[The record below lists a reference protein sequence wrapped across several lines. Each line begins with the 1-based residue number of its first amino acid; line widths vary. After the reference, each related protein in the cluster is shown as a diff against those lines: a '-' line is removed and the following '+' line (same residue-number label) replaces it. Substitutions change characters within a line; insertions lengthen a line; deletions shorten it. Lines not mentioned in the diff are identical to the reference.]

1 MPVVTV
7 FEEHTPEYD
16 QWFDAHK
23 PVYQAE
29 LAALRKFVPPTGMGI
44 EVGVG
49 TGRFAVPLGI
59 RFGIDPSRHMLEIAR
74 QRGLQVC
81 QAVGERLPFRDG
93 QFDLV
98 LLVTVICFVDDVP
111 ALLRELNRVLKSGG
125 QLVIGFINRNSELGG
140 SYESRKEASMFYRDA
155 HFYSVEDVVKWVEQA
170 GFDSLQFCQTLFGPS
185 SEHVPKIMEIREG
198 YSDGAFV
205 VLSARKVEQARGERP

>member
-1 MPVVTV
+1 MPVVKV
-7 FEEHTPEYD
+7 FEQHAQEYD
-16 QWFDAHK
+16 EWFDAHE

-29 LAALRKFVPPTGMGI
+29 LAALRKFLPPSGMGI

-59 RFGIDPSRHMLEIAR
+59 RFGIDPSRHMLNIAR

-125 QLVIGFINRNSELGG
+125 HLVIGFINRDSRLGQL
-140 SYESRKEASMFYRDA
+140 YESRK
-155 HFYSVEDVVKWVEQA
+155 
-170 GFDSLQFCQTLFGPS
+170 
-185 SEHVPKIMEIREG
+185 
-198 YSDGAFV
+198 
-205 VLSARKVEQARGERP
+205 

>member
-7 FEEHTPEYD
+7 FEQHAQNYD
-16 QWFDAHK
+16 EWFDEHES
-23 PVYQAE
+23 VYQAE
-29 LAALRKFVPPTGMGI
+29 IAALREFVPVTGMGI

-49 TGRFAVPLGI
+49 TGRFAVPLGVE
-59 RFGIDPSRHMLEIAR
+59 FGLDPSRTMLQIAR
-74 QRGLQVC
+74 RRGIRVC

-111 ALLRELNRVLKSGG
+111 TLLQELSRVLKRGG
-125 QLVIGFINRNSELGG
+125 HLVVGFLNRNSELGR

-155 HFYSVEDVVKWVEQA
+155 RFYSVEEVADWVKRA
-170 GFDSLQFCQTLFGPS
+170 GFDVIQSCQTLFGGS
-185 SEHVPKIMEIREG
+185 SELSTRSLEVREG
-198 YSDGAFV
+198 DGAFV
-205 VLSARKVEQARGERP
+205 ALCARNT